1 MCTVTATEFKRQF
14 GKYIEIGQ
22 KEEIQVTL
30 RGKIIFTIIPE
41 RQKLMKEWEALFD
54 TLPEEAYD
62 AFMKKEISRE

>member
-30 RGKIIFTIIPE
+30 RGKIIFTIVPE
-41 RQKLMKEWEALFD
+41 RQKLMKELESLFD

-62 AFMKKEISRE
+62 AFVNKEISRE